1 MKKQGFYAAS
11 IIDQKKLTVALQ
23 LQHCVVTGFSLTI
36 LEFEKK
42 DFFPLEKGQI
52 FFCLSWLIWFTI
64 LQKQKGTVEF
74 RCISNHE

>member
-52 FFCLSWLIWFTI
+52 FFSLS
-64 LQKQKGTVEF
+64 
-74 RCISNHE
+74 